1 MQILRLPPY
10 PLSVT
15 YTVPEA
21 NTEYILVIEDV
32 AEQTEIEEQVT
43 SNATFQVTYS
53 LTGDFV
59 KYDKS
64 YALSIYEDSGASGP
78 DIERG
83 DIVVEDNLEVV
94 RPYVNPTTLATSGTA
109 TDIAAYTEYENLA
122 RTIIDSITGGFY
134 YNRTY
139 LEVVGQGT
147 DYVPL
152 WKKTHKILKAYENS
166 LLVYDATLEEP
177 ILGEWSY
184 ELTKDKTAIMKNTA
198 TPGLIGNRS
207 EQKGLN
213 LHVAPSDSFNVYDTD
228 YSENA
233 YTFSTGAAFP
243 EGWDYLFLLETG
255 YKVVPHDIYEAALML
270 IEDIKCGK
278 IDYYKRYVTSYNTDQ
293 FKIQFDKM
301 SFDGTG
307 NMIVDKIL
315 QKYQKSIT
323 KIGII

>member
-1 MQILRLPPY
+1 MEALRVPPY
-10 PLSVT
+10 PILVT
-15 YTVPEA
+15 YTVAEP
-21 NTEYILVIEDV
+21 NTDHVVEIKDKDRNNVLAEYEVESSADSKISIEL
-32 AEQTEIEEQVT
+32 
-43 SNATFQVTYS
+43 S
-53 LTGDFV
+53 GDFT
-59 KYDKS
+59 KYDDS
-64 YALSIYEDSGASGP
+64 YYLVVYQGSVDQDS
-78 DIERG
+78 
-83 DIVVEDNLEVV
+83 IVVEDNLEIK
-94 RPYVNPTTLATSGTA
+94 RPYVDPNRLATTA
-109 TDIAAYTEYENLA
+109 SEVAEYAKHERIARA
-122 RTIIDSITGGFY
+122 IIDSITGGFY
-134 YNRTY
+134 Y
-139 LEVVGQGT
+139 EVDWLDKTGQGT
-147 DYVPL
+147 DYLPL
-152 WKKTHKILKAYENS
+152 WDRTYKILKAYENS

-278 IDYYKRYVTSYNTDQ
+278 IDYYKRYVTSYNTEQ
-293 FKIQFDKM
+293 FRVQFDKTVL
-301 SFDGTG
+301 DGTG
-307 NMIVDKIL
+307 NMLVDKIL
-315 QKYQKSIT
+315 DKYKQSIT
-323 KIGII
+323 RIGIL